1 MKQLPEDLDRLNE
14 DQLVVQARVRDER
27 LTPLFRRW
35 PRLAR
40 DELRE
45 LRRLYSERVRLAR
58 YIGRVNRRG
67 KRRP

>member
-1 MKQLPEDLDRLNE
+1 MKELPEDLGRLDE
-14 DQLVVQARVRDER
+14 DQLVVQAKVRDER

-58 YIGRVNRRG
+58 YIGRRGRR
-67 KRRP
+67 

>member
-1 MKQLPEDLDRLNE
+1 MKQLPEDLGRLDE
-14 DQLVVQARVRDER
+14 DQLVVQAKVRDER

-35 PRLAR
+35 PGLAR

-58 YIGRVNRRG
+58 YIGRVRPRGRGRR
-67 KRRP
+67 